1 MSFGS
6 FAAGPPYNTGVN
18 VSDIGE
24 FGLIERLAK
33 AVGADRPE
41 SLIVGIGDDAAAWR
55 ADAAVVLATTDT
67 LVEGVHFQR
76 AWTPWAD
83 LGWKALA
90 VNVSD
95 MAAMGGLPQYALV
108 TLALPPQTPLQ
119 AVDELYEGLRECARE
134 YGVTVVGGDVVR
146 APQVAITVALLGRAD
161 AGPDGSPRLMRR
173 DAARAGYEV
182 AVSGTL
188 GGSAAGLRRLKEGAP
203 PDDPLIRAHLRPRP
217 PLALARRAAGLGV
230 PCAIDV
236 SDGLLQDLG
245 HVCEASALGAVVR
258 AELVP
263 LSAELRDVYP
273 DDALALACAGGE
285 DYELLLLAPPE
296 TLAALTAVTVI
307 GEMME
312 SAERR
317 ATLVEASGEE
327 VSLPAAGWDHLRA

>member
-1 MSFGS
+1 
-6 FAAGPPYNTGVN
+6 VN

-33 AVGADRPE
+33 AADAERPE

-55 ADAAVVLATTDT
+55 AGDAVVLATTDT
-67 LVEGVHFQR
+67 LVEGVHFLPGR
-76 AWTPWAD
+76 TPWAD

-95 MAAMGGLPQYALV
+95 IAAMGGEPQYALV
-108 TLALPPQTPLQ
+108 TLALPPQTPVQ
-119 AVDELYEGLRECARE
+119 AVDQLYEGLLECARE
-134 YGVTVVGGDVVR
+134 YGVTVAGGDVVR
-146 APQVAITVALLGRAD
+146 APQIAITVALLGRAD
-161 AGPDGSPRLMRR
+161 FGAEGSPRLMRR
-173 DAARAGYEV
+173 DAARAGYAV
-182 AVSGTL
+182 AVTGTL

-203 PDDPLIRAHLRPRP
+203 PDDPLARAHLRPRP
-217 PLALARRAAGLGV
+217 PLALARKAAGAGV

-245 HVCEASALGAVVR
+245 HVCEASGLGAAVR
-258 AELVP
+258 AAAVP
-263 LSAELRDVYP
+263 LSDELRDAYP

-285 DYELLLLAPPE
+285 DYELLLVAALE
-296 TLAALTAVTVI
+296 TLEALGTAVTVI

-317 ATLVEASGEE
+317 VRLLDASGEE
-327 VSLPAAGWDHLRA
+327 VRLPAAGWDHLKA